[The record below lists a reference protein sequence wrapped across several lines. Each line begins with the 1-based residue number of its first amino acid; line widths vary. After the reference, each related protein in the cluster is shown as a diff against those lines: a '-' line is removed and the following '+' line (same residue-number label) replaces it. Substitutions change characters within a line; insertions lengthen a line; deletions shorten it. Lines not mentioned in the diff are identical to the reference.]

1 MAEDALA
8 TRLLLTALAR
18 LGWQRRLGEFTV
30 REPADSLTGQVARQI
45 GYTSQRTFPPS
56 GGMMAAVLNRPS
68 LMRTLEPELRRRA
81 AGQRQDEV
89 YDDAFDALRRGDLF
103 PDDRALIR
111 LLLGYWSA
119 GDAMVHGLSIPDPYR
134 DLCAAWFPGG
144 GTQALPMPY
153 AHGLDRY

>member
-1 MAEDALA
+1 M
-8 TRLLLTALAR
+8 
-18 LGWQRRLGEFTV
+18 
-30 REPADSLTGQVARQI
+30 REPVDSLTGQVARQT
-45 GYTSQRTFPPS
+45 GCTSQHSYPPS
-56 GGMMAAVLNRPS
+56 GEMMAAVLNRSS

-89 YDDAFDALRRGDLF
+89 YDDAFDALRRGDLL